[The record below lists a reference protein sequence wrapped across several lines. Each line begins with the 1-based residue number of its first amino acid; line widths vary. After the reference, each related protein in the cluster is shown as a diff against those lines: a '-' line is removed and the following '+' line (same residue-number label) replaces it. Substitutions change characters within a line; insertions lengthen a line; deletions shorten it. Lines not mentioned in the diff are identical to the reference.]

1 MIVGISADKVASQAK
16 FRDKLNLPYPL
27 LSDVEHKAGEAF
39 GVWKQ
44 KSFMGKKFMGI
55 ERSTFI
61 IGKDGKIARIFRN
74 VSVNGHAD
82 QVWKALQELS
92 GSSATAKA

>member
-1 MIVGISADKVASQAK
+1 MIVGISGDKVASQAK
-16 FRDKLNLPYPL
+16 FRDKLALPFPL
-27 LSDVEHKAGEAF
+27 LADTEHKAGQAF
-39 GVWKQ
+39 GVWRQ

-61 IGKDGKIARIFRN
+61 IGKDGNIARIFRN

-82 QVWKALQELS
+82 QVWEALREL
-92 GSSATAKA
+92 